1 MENFSFA
8 FWLMLRIGLNVLLES
23 VGKETARNSGGTLT
37 EASATLTAGGFFA
50 VVVRVF
56 LHPLAKIR
64 TRTRQTQDL
73 SPPYFYLF
81 LVHEYLVWGDL
92 SHLTSSL

>member
-50 VVVRVF
+50 VVERVF

-64 TRTRQTQDL
+64 TKLDRRRTYRPRIFT
-73 SPPYFYLF
+73 YFYF
-81 LVHEYLVWGDL
+81 MN
-92 SHLTSSL
+92 T